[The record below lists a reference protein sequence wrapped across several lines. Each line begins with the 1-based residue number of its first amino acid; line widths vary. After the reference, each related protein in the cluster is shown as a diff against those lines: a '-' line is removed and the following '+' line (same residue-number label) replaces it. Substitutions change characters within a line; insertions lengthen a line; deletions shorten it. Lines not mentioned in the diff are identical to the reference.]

1 MDNKQ
6 YENEYSE
13 EKFFKKLT
21 KYAKKIGAKLVYYA
35 LILYYVLQDPAVP
48 AKYKAAIVGALGYF
62 LLPIDLIPDVAIG
75 VGYVDDMGVLVS
87 ALFTVMMHISPL
99 VKEKAKQKMRD
110 IFGDEIEEELEKFD
124 KEMEDMNK

>member
-1 MDNKQ
+1 MSFLKETPVVEQRCLNKLQQNINIKNKQ

-21 KYAKKIGAKLVYYA
+21 KCAKKVGAKLVYYA

-62 LLPIDLIPDVAIG
+62 IFMKVFI
-75 VGYVDDMGVLVS
+75 
-87 ALFTVMMHISPL
+87 IS
-99 VKEKAKQKMRD
+99 KN
-110 IFGDEIEEELEKFD
+110 EETPP
-124 KEMEDMNK
+124 NSYGCR